1 MPGVTITGLTKH
13 YGDVGAV
20 KGLDLRVEP
29 GELDLAVFGRLCDE
43 GRRAGWLKIYWMTQ
57 EDNVAARKLYDAIA
71 VRSPLV
77 RYDLQLAPH

>member
-29 GELDLAVFGRLCDE
+29 GWMSKAFRSF
-43 GRRAGWLKIYWMTQ
+43 AGS
-57 EDNVAARKLYDAIA
+57 V
-71 VRSPLV
+71 S
-77 RYDLQLAPH
+77 